1 MIKGFN
7 LRDEK
12 GSIIILVAIMLVVLF
27 GFAAVSVDTAALAS
41 EKRKMSVAADAA
53 ALAAAKELPNNPNN
67 IAPVKQKALNFLA
80 ENYGYS
86 PGDVEVE
93 VDQNK
98 NTVKV
103 SLKKPADTFFASV
116 LDRDLATVDVA
127 ASAKAEAVRGMGVP
141 HVYSEND
148 IDFKGTVAF
157 YDFDNGDMDLHS
169 NKSIRVSGELT
180 RFIPGIGSSQVKLHA
195 RAVGTI
201 NCSTNYEWV
210 TWYAGVNPR
219 DFPFESFEK
228 AKQTLINYDADKKE
242 HIDGNYTIKS
252 GDRVDWS
259 NKVVFIDGDLK
270 LEDAKKS
277 GSTITRTEIKEVIV
291 GGETQTYPLV
301 FINGN
306 LTMGK
311 GAWIYG
317 TVIVFGDINFASV
330 DVQKNDY
337 NYIRGTVAA
346 ENLNFRNNT
355 WVKICKYKT
364 ELDKVTRVR
373 LIE

>member
-1 MIKGFN
+1 MFKGFN
-7 LRDEK
+7 LKDEK
-12 GSIIILVAIMLVVLF
+12 GSIIILVAVMLVVLF

-41 EKRKMSVAADAA
+41 ERRKMSVAADAA
-53 ALAAAKELPNNPNN
+53 SLAAAKELPNNPNN
-67 IAPVKQKALNFLA
+67 TAPVKQKAINFLT

-86 PGDVEVE
+86 PSDVKVE
-93 VDQNK
+93 VDQSK

-127 ASAKAEAVRGMGVP
+127 VSAKAEAVRGMGVP

-169 NKSIRVSGELT
+169 NGSIRVSGGLT
-180 RFIPGIGSSQVKLHA
+180 QFIPGIGSSKVKLHA

-201 NCSTNYEWV
+201 KCSANYDWV
-210 TWYAGVNPR
+210 TWYAGVKPR
-219 DFPFESFEK
+219 DFPFENFEK
-228 AKQTLINYDADKKE
+228 AKQTLINYDTDKIK

-252 GDRVDWS
+252 GDKVDWS

-277 GSTITRTEIKEVIV
+277 GTRTEIKEVKI
-291 GGETQTYPLV
+291 GGVTQTYPLV
-301 FINGN
+301 FVNGD

-317 TVIVFGDINFASV
+317 TVIVFGDINFATVSV
-330 DVQKNDY
+330 DNLQNEY

-346 ENLNFRNNT
+346 ENLNFRNDT

-364 ELDKVTRVR
+364 ELDNVTRVR
-373 LIE
+373 LVE